1 VTIRERLNRLELM
14 HPAPVDVDAWAR
26 DRAEL
31 LMEMDDATIGPRPRD
46 PVAFEALVA
55 ELIAMRRNHDEIG

>member
-1 VTIRERLNRLELM
+1 MTIRERLDRLEML
-14 HPAPVDVDAWAR
+14 HPAPVGIEAWAR

-46 PVAFEALVA
+46 LVAFEKLVD
-55 ELIAMRRNHDEIG
+55 ELAAMRRNHNETG